1 MPGAACPYSR
11 HMRVIAGTARGVRL
25 APVPRGV
32 RPVSDMAREGL
43 FSSIARDV
51 PEAIVLDLYAGTGA
65 LGIEALSRG
74 ADEALF
80 VERSA
85 VAAATVRTNLDRAH
99 LVERGKVV
107 RLDVA
112 SFVTNDHAPRPFD
125 LVLIDPPYDLRGSEL
140 DRVLAAVDKRWL
152 TTSGWTV
159 VLTRGIQSS
168 MPVIP
173 VNWLASRRLEYGDS
187 RVLVFRQR

>member
-1 MPGAACPYSR
+1 
-11 HMRVIAGTARGVRL
+11 MRVIAGTARGVRL

-51 PEAIVLDLYAGTGA
+51 PGAIVLDLYAGTGA

-85 VAAATVRTNLDRAH
+85 VVAATVRTNLARAH

-112 SFVTNDHAPRPFD
+112 SFVMNDHAPMRFD

-152 TTSGWTV
+152 ATSGWTV